1 MLRPLAW
8 LGLGGLVIAAAV
20 AIVFVLM
27 VAVSAPAAAL
37 FGSLDDGVSLRT
49 AAIAGVA
56 ASVALLIV
64 LAVAAGDGLVGE
76 FQYMLA
82 GFFLFFVFFTLF
94 VAWVF

>member
-20 AIVFVLM
+20 AIVFLLM
-27 VAVSAPAAAL
+27 AAASAPAAAFL
-37 FGSLDDGVSLRT
+37 GGLSDGVSLRV